1 MALETVRI
9 EKPEVINRTLGHSR
23 FVSKPPGR
31 RAHVPN
37 RAGVVARSFSAGFV
51 STYPPTKC
59 GIATFTASLR
69 RAMALTRSG
78 VVACVDEPGVVRF
91 GPEVVAELV
100 RGSATSLKSAA
111 AALENFEVVI
121 VQHEF
126 GIYGGEDGADVVEL
140 VGGLSVPVVVVLHTV
155 LRSPSPH
162 QREIVQELALSAE
175 CIIVQSNAARSRLLE
190 THEVCMP
197 QVQVIPHGASVNVSA
212 RRAGDGSARRPVVLT
227 WGLLGP
233 GKGIEFGIE
242 AVSRLRDLDPPPR
255 YVVHGQTHPRVLEND
270 GEAYRESLVEQ
281 VRALGIGA
289 LVEFDAEY
297 VDKESILAWIRES
310 DVVLLPYRSRDQVV
324 SGVLVEAIA
333 SGKPVVATRFPHAI
347 EMLSEGSGILVPHDD
362 PVAIASA
369 LRTLLT
375 NPELA
380 ARAAA
385 VARAQAPTLA
395 WEHVGRA
402 YRELAHRAS
411 RTRVELGR

>member
-1 MALETVRI
+1 MVPALE
-9 EKPEVINRTLGHSR
+9 
-23 FVSKPPGR
+23 VSKALRR
-31 RAHVPN
+31 RAPVPE
-37 RAGVVARSFSAGFV
+37 REGVAPRLFSAGFV
-51 STYPPTKC
+51 GTYPPTRC

-69 RAMALTRSG
+69 RAMALPRSG
-78 VVACVDEPGVVRF
+78 VVACVDEPGAVRF

-100 RGSATSLKSAA
+100 RGSAASLESAA
-111 AALENFEVVI
+111 AALESFDVAV

-140 VGGLSVPVVVVLHTV
+140 VGELGVPVVVVLHTM

-162 QREIVQELALSAE
+162 QREIVEELASAAE
-175 CIIVQSNAARSRLLE
+175 RVIVQSAAARSRLLE
-190 THEVCMP
+190 TYDVALSRVH
-197 QVQVIPHGASVNVSA
+197 VIPHGAPFNVSA
-212 RRAGDGSARRPVVLT
+212 QHAGNGSARRPVVLT

-255 YVVHGQTHPRVLEND
+255 YVVHGHTHPRVVEND
-270 GEAYRESLVEQ
+270 GEAYRESLLEQ
-281 VRALGIGA
+281 VRVLGIGA

-297 VDKESILAWIRES
+297 VDTESVLAWIRES

-333 SGKPVVATRFPHAI
+333 SGKPVVATRFPHAV
-347 EMLSEGSGILVPHDD
+347 EMLRGGSGILVPHDD
-362 PVAIASA
+362 PAAIASA
-369 LRTLLT
+369 LRMLLSD
-375 NPELA
+375 PELA

-395 WEHVGRA
+395 WEQVGRV
-402 YRELAHRAS
+402 YRELAHCTL
-411 RTRVELGR
+411 RTRVEQGH